1 MGRMSLRWRKA
12 FTTVRHTFG
21 KVRLALIGDEQLIKI
36 HSQNFVCYSWE
47 EEFLFVSDLSSWC
60 ATWIACSRS
69 FSRTKVLV
77 DLQQIVPDSHHSFG
91 RKVAEVIR
99 LKFKQ

>member
-47 EEFLFVSDLSSWC
+47 EEFLFVSRPFKLVCHVDCLLSQLLSNK
-60 ATWIACSRS
+60 S
-69 FSRTKVLV
+69 
-77 DLQQIVPDSHHSFG
+77 PG
-91 RKVAEVIR
+91 
-99 LKFKQ
+99 